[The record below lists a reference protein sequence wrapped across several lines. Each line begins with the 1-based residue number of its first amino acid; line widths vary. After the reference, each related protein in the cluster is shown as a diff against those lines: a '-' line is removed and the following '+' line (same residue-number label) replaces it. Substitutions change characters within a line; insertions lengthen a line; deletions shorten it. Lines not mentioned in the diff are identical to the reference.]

1 MKPREWEIATHHN
14 ASGHFNP
21 IVNGPKTSG
30 EEMVKVIEKSEYDL
44 LLKDAEELVKA
55 LEFFDGVHRLHWAV
69 DLNKLPSTAET
80 TLAAW
85 NAKYGS
91 KK

>member
-1 MKPREWEIATHHN
+1 MNKPREWEIATYCN
-14 ASGHFNP
+14 AAGHFNP

-30 EEMVKVIEKSEYDL
+30 EELVKVIEKSAYDQL
-44 LLKDAEELVKA
+44 TKDAEELVEALSEAIESFPKDLQHQTKA
-55 LEFFDGVHRLHWAV
+55 YQA
-69 DLNKLPSTAET
+69 
-80 TLAAW
+80 LATW